1 MSSNYENLQANVLR
15 ILEPAKLG
23 DRTSKIW
30 DLSLFGLVVLNL
42 IAVALESVPT
52 LQNNY
57 GSWFYNFEIF
67 SVGVFITLISIVF
80 WAIEGPGG
88 YHLHPEEDKTDS

>member
-1 MSSNYENLQANVLR
+1 MNLMMDMVSTCQTGHGGRYGVDWVFLSS
-15 ILEPAKLG
+15 G
-23 DRTSKIW
+23 
-30 DLSLFGLVVLNL
+30 FGLITRKMVFHLPGG
-42 IAVALESVPT
+42 ATWEP
-52 LQNNY
+52 
-57 GSWFYNFEIF
+57 NFEIF